1 MIIRTLKIYWQS
13 ILSLS
18 SILKQRKIEDHHWKG
33 IFCVFLTV
41 LFVVACLTFS
51 HYGVP
56 CDDVTQKGYGN
67 RILLWYYTFF
77 RNKEA
82 LSWRDLYFY
91 GGFFEVVA
99 QVFANTVA
107 IATASNLF
115 ETRHFINMLFAK
127 RYFLY
132 GSRKMTYEVMQHCV
146 EQGYSFTINDCS
158 ASKFGAK

>member
-56 CDDVTQKGYGN
+56 WDDVTQKGYGN

-115 ETRHFINMLFAK
+115 ETRHFINMLFGIMGIVVAYK
-127 RYFLY
+127 L
-132 GSRKMTYEVMQHCV
+132 GSLIVGAVMFV
-146 EQGYSFTINDCS
+146 LAGEF
-158 ASKFGAK
+158 